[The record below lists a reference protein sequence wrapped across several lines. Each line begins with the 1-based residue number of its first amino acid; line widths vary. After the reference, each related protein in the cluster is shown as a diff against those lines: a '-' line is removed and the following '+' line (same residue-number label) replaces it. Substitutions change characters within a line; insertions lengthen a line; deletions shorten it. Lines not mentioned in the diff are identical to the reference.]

1 MAGYVGH
8 LNPGDVLEAAPYFKG
23 PWKSFERRALE
34 AAETARFAANDAEYS
49 IFATAGRGTFTVE
62 STERTADE
70 GTAIT
75 VGLGSTVD
83 ITAGPEG
90 LELFITTLRAN

>member
-1 MAGYVGH
+1 MAGYVGR
-8 LNPGDVLEAAPYFKG
+8 LNPGDVLDAGSYFKG
-23 PWKSFERRALE
+23 PWKSFERRALG
-34 AAETARFAANDAEYS
+34 AAETTRFSATDEEYS
-49 IFATAGRGTFTVE
+49 IFVTAGQGTFTVDN
-62 STERTADE
+62 TERHADE

-90 LELFITTLRAN
+90 LELFITTLQAS